1 MSEQSKTKI
10 PAPLYAAA
18 GAGDLAYQQL
28 RKLPGVVSELT
39 GKAATGGAELRERT
53 FGLRERGVELREK
66 AATSG
71 AELRVKARD
80 RAVTTLRVANS
91 TATEL
96 RERAA
101 ATDLDLDRLRAA
113 ARRNA
118 ETFVTRAHAA
128 QEKAAAVYGDLVAR
142 GAQVIGGT
150 AGTVAADAELEAGT
164 APAALPAGAEADS
177 KVGAKTGNEA
187 GVEAGAEAGVE
198 AKSPAKAT
206 KATKRTRPATK

>member
-28 RKLPGVVSELT
+28 RKLQGAVSELT
-39 GKAATGGAELRERT
+39 GKAATSGSDLRERS
-53 FGLRERGVELREK
+53 VELREK

-71 AELRVKARD
+71 AELRGKARE
-80 RAVTTLRVANS
+80 RAVATLRAANT

-101 ATDLDLDRLRAA
+101 ATDLDLDRLRKV

-118 ETFVTRAHAA
+118 ETFVTRAQAA
-128 QEKAAAVYGDLVAR
+128 QEKAVTVYDDLVAR
-142 GAQVIGGT
+142 GARVIGGT
-150 AGTVAADAELEAGT
+150 ADTVAADAEIEAT
-164 APAALPAGAEADS
+164 SAQAALPAGADATTET
-177 KVGAKTGNEA
+177 GEAKT
-187 GVEAGAEAGVE
+187 
-198 AKSPAKAT
+198 PAKAT
-206 KATKRTRPATK
+206 KATKRTKPAATK